1 MLLMK
6 SLIMSAAQTIH
17 LQTLYIT
24 LQTGSHIEVLEKI
37 FLNSKLINS
46 NHK

>member
-1 MLLMK
+1 MLLME
-6 SLIMSAAQTIH
+6 SLIMSTARTIH
-17 LQTLYIT
+17 LRTLYIT

-37 FLNSKLINS
+37 FLHSKLINS